1 MWASS
6 MADSVQEVALSP
18 GAPFATSHLDSR
30 AGVGLLLLLTP
41 PKASSGYSPNVIS
54 SCRKNGE
61 L

>member
-1 MWASS
+1 MGLFHGRFHPEGS
-6 MADSVQEVALSP
+6 
-18 GAPFATSHLDSR
+18 SHLESR
-30 AGVGLLLLLTP
+30 ASVGLLLLLTP